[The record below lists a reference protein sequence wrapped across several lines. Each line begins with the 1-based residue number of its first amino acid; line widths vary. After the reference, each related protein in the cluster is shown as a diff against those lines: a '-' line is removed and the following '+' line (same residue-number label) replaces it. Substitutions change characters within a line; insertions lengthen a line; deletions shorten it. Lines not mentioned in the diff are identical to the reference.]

1 MTTTS
6 VDNLYSIGIHTM
18 TQSPALVP
26 PAEMGPD
33 YKSSALAVAAG
44 STVRVWDAS
53 LASEDVVSSSSVMAK
68 AAVSPTAISWNR
80 NNKVAAI
87 GLENGRVQIR
97 YANGTCMSTLQ
108 DDHRD
113 ERGASPVT
121 SLSWST
127 GSKTL
132 AVGSQGGRVSVHDMT
147 TKQHTSKVIRHDETV
162 GGWSGKLKAVGLRHH
177 PDDAFLA
184 VGGKDSVELYS
195 LRLEEAKGSCACSAS
210 SVVKN
215 DASFSSVSVATG
227 KPYLAAGSDKNG
239 IVAVWDY
246 VTEAELAC
254 DKFRHA
260 HKGSTKVELA
270 PLTPSLLYSVG
281 MDGILKMQDLRLP
294 SSIASPTA
302 MASVPSAA
310 GISSLSVHEFSGDI
324 AVGTN
329 DGYVYI
335 FTAGL
340 ASRQPKHSL
349 FFGDD
354 VRDEE
359 CPVLAVDWARSY
371 HNVTLHARQAV
382 LDAERVKTP
391 LSRGY
396 HEHQPAGSA
405 GNVGERKTERATETE
420 NVPHLSATAT
430 ARGSPAMRQPSP
442 PASASPASDGDVPSV
457 HLMPSGDPWKIRAA
471 NVVDGSSTTPSSI
484 SGVPMASRR
493 EGSPAM
499 AASVK
504 KTAIQMQMASELA
517 APEGVGG
524 GCVDQIAPST
534 GEDLSQM
541 LLALHLD
548 MVQMHEAQSA
558 EIRGLRDEV
567 KQLKE
572 ELSFIRQSAKPSGEV
587 WGI

>member
-1 MTTTS
+1 M
-6 VDNLYSIGIHTM
+6 
-18 TQSPALVP
+18 
-26 PAEMGPD
+26 
-33 YKSSALAVAAG
+33 
-44 STVRVWDAS
+44 
-53 LASEDVVSSSSVMAK
+53 
-68 AAVSPTAISWNR
+68 
-80 NNKVAAI
+80 
-87 GLENGRVQIR
+87 
-97 YANGTCMSTLQ
+97 
-108 DDHRD
+108 
-113 ERGASPVT
+113 
-121 SLSWST
+121 
-127 GSKTL
+127 
-132 AVGSQGGRVSVHDMT
+132 SVHDMT
-147 TKQHTSKVIRHDETV
+147 TKQHTSKMIRQEHSD
-162 GGWSGKLKAVGLRHH
+162 GGSSGKLKAVGLRHH

-195 LRLEEAKGSCACSAS
+195 LRLEEAKGSCVCSAS

-270 PLTPSLLYSVG
+270 PLSPSLLYSAG
-281 MDGILKMQDLRLP
+281 MDGILKVQDLRLP

-310 GISSLSVHEFSGDI
+310 GISSLSVHEFSGEI

-329 DGYVYI
+329 DGHVYI
-335 FTAGL
+335 FSAGL

-349 FFGDD
+349 FFGDE

-371 HNVTLHARQAV
+371 HNVTLHAKQAV
-382 LDAERVKTP
+382 LDSERVRTP
-391 LSRGY
+391 SSRGFL
-396 HEHQPAGSA
+396 EHRPAVSD
-405 GNVGERKTERATETE
+405 GERDKGREDAPRLPSTSAVRGAAAT
-420 NVPHLSATAT
+420 
-430 ARGSPAMRQPSP
+430 RQPSP
-442 PASASPASDGDVPSV
+442 LASASPASDGDVTPSTRRV
-457 HLMPSGDPWKIRAA
+457 TTEDPWKIRAA
-471 NVVDGSSTTPSSI
+471 NVVNGSSSTPSSI
-484 SGVPMASRR
+484 AGGTC

-499 AASVK
+499 APALK
-504 KTAIQMQMASELA
+504 KTVIQTPQRATEVA
-517 APEGVGG
+517 APEDVGG
-524 GCVDQIAPST
+524 DGGGQISSAAS
-534 GEDLSQM
+534 EDLSQ
-541 LLALHLD
+541 LILALHLD

-567 KQLKE
+567 KRLKD
-572 ELSFIRQSAKPSGEV
+572 ELGSILQSAKPSGDI

>member
-1 MTTTS
+1 MTK
-6 VDNLYSIGIHTM
+6 
-18 TQSPALVP
+18 SPASVP
-26 PAEMGPD
+26 LAEPGPD
-33 YKSSALAVAAG
+33 YKSPALAVAAG

-53 LASEDVVSSSSVMAK
+53 LASEDAVSSSSVMAR

-87 GLENGRVQIR
+87 GLEDGRVQIR
-97 YANGTCMSTLQ
+97 YANGTCMSTLL

-113 ERGASPVT
+113 DHRDDRGASPVT

-132 AVGSQGGRVSVHDMT
+132 AVGSLGGRVSVHDMT
-147 TKQHTSKVIRHDETV
+147 TKQHTSKVIRHDPTDS
-162 GGWSGKLKAVGLRHH
+162 GSSGKLTAVGLRHH

-215 DASFSSVSVATG
+215 DASFSSVSVVTG
-227 KPYLAAGSDKNG
+227 KPYVAAGSDKNG

-246 VTEAELAC
+246 VTEVELAC

-270 PLTPSLLYSVG
+270 PLSPSLLYSVG
-281 MDGILKMQDLRLP
+281 MDGILKLQDLRLP

-310 GISSLSVHEFSGDI
+310 GISSMSVHEFSGDI

-335 FTAGL
+335 FAGGL
-340 ASRQPKHSL
+340 VSRRPKHSL

-359 CPVLAVDWARSY
+359 CPVLAVDWTRSY
-371 HNVTLHARQAV
+371 HNVTLHAKQAV
-382 LDAERVKTP
+382 LDSERVKTP

-396 HEHQPAGSA
+396 HERRQARPAGPA
-405 GNVGERKTERATETE
+405 GNVGEQSTAAETETE
-420 NVPHLSATAT
+420 IEIETEDVPRLPAAATIRRT
-430 ARGSPAMRQPSP
+430 PAMRQPSP
-442 PASASPASDGDVPSV
+442 SKSASPAADGDATPLVRRVSAA
-457 HLMPSGDPWKIRAA
+457 DPWKIRAA

-484 SGVPMASRR
+484 SGGPVAARRHESPDMAV
-493 EGSPAM
+493 
-499 AASVK
+499 AAK
-504 KTAIQMQMASELA
+504 KAVIQTQRATETAAHENVGTDSAVATDA
-517 APEGVGG
+517 A
-524 GCVDQIAPST
+524 
-534 GEDLSQM
+534 GENLSQ
-541 LLALHLD
+541 LILALHLD
-548 MVQMHEAQSA
+548 MVQMHDAQST
-558 EIRGLRDEV
+558 EIRALREEV
-567 KQLKE
+567 IKLKD
-572 ELSFIRQSAKPSGEV
+572 ELSSIKQSAKLSGEFF
-587 WGI
+587 GI